1 MYVGNLLLLVLNLP
15 LIGIWVKILKIPYRV
30 LFPLILL
37 FCLIGAYATNGN
49 AFDLYVMI
57 FFGAAGYLMRKY
69 GYEVAPLVLA
79 FVLGPR
85 LEQALRQS
93 LLISHGSFMI
103 FITRP
108 ISAVAI
114 GCAFLLLVSNL
125 LPFIKK
131 RREVYE
137 KFED

>member
-1 MYVGNLLLLVLNLP
+1 
-15 LIGIWVKILKIPYRV
+15 
-30 LFPLILL
+30 
-37 FCLIGAYATNGN
+37 
-49 AFDLYVMI
+49 
-57 FFGAAGYLMRKY
+57 MRRY
-69 GYEVAPLVLA
+69 GYEAAPLVLA

-108 ISAVAI
+108 ISAIAL

-131 RREVYE
+131 GRAVYE
-137 KFED
+137 KLEE